1 MLDARKYALEAMMN
15 GMPFI
20 VVPEAPASKKRYE
33 RYVWMENGEVLFS
46 EEAALDHREVFGVWP
61 RDNYFG
67 EDPNEPFDD

>member
-1 MLDARKYALEAMMN
+1 MLDARKYALEAMIN

-20 VVPEAPASKKRYE
+20 VVPETPASKKRYE

-61 RDNYFG
+61 RDDYFG
-67 EDPNEPFDD
+67 EDQNGPFDD